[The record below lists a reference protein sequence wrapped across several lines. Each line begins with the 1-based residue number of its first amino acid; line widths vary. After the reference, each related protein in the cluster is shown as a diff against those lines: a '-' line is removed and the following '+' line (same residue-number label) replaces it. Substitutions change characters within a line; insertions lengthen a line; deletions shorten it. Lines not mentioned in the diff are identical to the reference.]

1 MNAPMPELVN
11 CPHCGVKNPAIEER
25 CQECG
30 RPLAVF
36 IGPPAKVRRFGLG
49 ALMLLI
55 AEIAVCLAV
64 LRALPGLGI
73 LMLLILVPAHV
84 RTLVAVARR
93 KADDRPMTWEETLRA
108 FFGSMALILLIGVAA
123 GIAFGTTCFAGFWG
137 GYGLRSLWSANS
149 NDPLG
154 WGFFFG
160 VSLGSVAAFA
170 VGVLLLRRL
179 WEPKD

>member
-1 MNAPMPELVN
+1 MNAPLPELVN

-30 RPLAVF
+30 RPLAVY

-64 LRALPGLGI
+64 LRDLPGLGI

-93 KADDRPMTWEETLRA
+93 KADDRPMTRA
-108 FFGSMALILLIGVAA
+108 EMLGVFFGSMALVLLIGVAG

-137 GYGLRSLWSANS
+137 GYGLRSLLPGAS
-149 NDPLG
+149 NDSLG
-154 WGFFFG
+154 WGFLIG
-160 VSLGSVAAFA
+160 VSLGSVAA
-170 VGVLLLRRL
+170 VSVIVLLLRRL
-179 WEPKD
+179 WDPKD